1 VVGLGSFPLGWGPF
15 GWSSRQ
21 SAERIET
28 FELQTTV
35 IAKKFMQTGNP
46 EHNRGIVVAT
56 LNSGTRTS
64 GAPHIAVILTN
75 LLVAENNNLSGS
87 ENSTEIREVMSK
99 SLSKST
105 KARRTLFSGPSFN
118 NPGDFLLSH
127 TVSRA
132 VPSAPAGLTSVF
144 GMGTGVT
151 LPTKSP
157 ENFFGSGDPAGVLKS
172 RNSWHFQGQS
182 PRYGTF

>member
-1 VVGLGSFPLGWGPF
+1 MSPARKEIEGRDLLIKKPAQVYP
-15 GWSSRQ
+15 
-21 SAERIET
+21 ER
-28 FELQTTV
+28 
-35 IAKKFMQTGNP
+35 A
-46 EHNRGIVVAT
+46 
-56 LNSGTRTS
+56 
-64 GAPHIAVILTN
+64 
-75 LLVAENNNLSGS
+75 
-87 ENSTEIREVMSK
+87 
-99 SLSKST
+99 
-105 KARRTLFSGPSFN
+105 SFN

-172 RNSWHFQGQS
+172 SEAHGASRARVRATE
-182 PRYGTF
+182 P